1 MVEMP
6 KIKMTLEEY
15 MELDETNQI
24 VELIDGELVMPPQPL
39 DEHQKDSGRIFMFVW
54 KVVSD
59 GELRYAPTGLHI
71 GGHVFEPDIFWV
83 RPDNDHC
90 VLVDGKYWAG
100 APDFVV
106 EILSKSTEY
115 RNRGIKY
122 ETYQEH
128 DVREYWLVE
137 PQTKF
142 IEVYVLVGSKFDR
155 LGVFGRGTIFDS
167 PVLGTKVD
175 VTAVMGA

>member
-71 GGHVFEPDIFWV
+71 GGHVDGQESPAMQFFEQDT
-83 RPDNDHC
+83 R
-90 VLVDGKYWAG
+90 
-100 APDFVV
+100 
-106 EILSKSTEY
+106 
-115 RNRGIKY
+115 R
-122 ETYQEH
+122 YQ
-128 DVREYWLVE
+128 
-137 PQTKF
+137 
-142 IEVYVLVGSKFDR
+142 
-155 LGVFGRGTIFDS
+155 VF
-167 PVLGTKVD
+167 VLGRD
-175 VTAVMGA
+175 G